1 MPQGVR
7 VRVSPPAQIFLK
19 SMNTVDDLLELLKL
33 KKKEDHF
40 LGISKT
46 IGSNSVFGGQVL
58 AQSLYAAYNSISNN
72 RILHSLHSYFLERGD
87 LEIPIKYYVDQIRDG
102 GSFSTR
108 RVTAKQKDKTIFIL
122 AASFQKKES
131 GHKFYKKI
139 NEKIKQPEDLLST
152 MQLKKKYGLFMSK
165 KLKSFLSVERP
176 VEFKPIQRTNPILK
190 KNIPPKLDV
199 WFRIKGEI
207 PSMTLDV
214 KQQILTYVSD
224 YNILSTTLFPHLTK
238 ADFSNT
244 IMASL
249 DHSMYFYR
257 DFDFSD
263 WLLYRIESTN
273 TSNARGMSIGHVY
286 TRDGVLIAT
295 AVQEGLIRPLKK

>member
-1 MPQGVR
+1 MR

-87 LEIPIKYYVDQIRDG
+87 LETPIKYYVDQIRDG

-263 WLLYRIESTN
+263 WLLYRIESPN

>member
-1 MPQGVR
+1 MR

-263 WLLYRIESTN
+263 WLLYRIESPN
-273 TSNARGMSIGHVY
+273 TSNARGMSIGHLY

-295 AVQEGLIRPLKK
+295 AIQEGLIRPLKK

>member
-19 SMNTVDDLLELLKL
+19 SMNTVDDLLKLLKL

-87 LEIPIKYYVDQIRDG
+87 LDIPIKYYVDQIRDG

-108 RVTAKQKDKTIFIL
+108 RVTAKQKNKTIFIL
-122 AASFQKKES
+122 AASFQKKDS

-139 NEKIKQPEDLLST
+139 TEKIKQPEDLLST
-152 MQLKKKYGLFMSK
+152 TELKKKYGLFMSK
-165 KLKSFLSVERP
+165 KLKSFLSVEKP
-176 VEFKPIQRTNPILK
+176 VEFKPIQRANPILK

-207 PSMTLDV
+207 SPMELEI

-263 WLLYRIESTN
+263 WLLYRIESPN
-273 TSNARGMSIGHVY
+273 TSNARGMSIGHIY

-295 AVQEGLIRPLKK
+295 AIQEGLIRPLKK

>member
-72 RILHSLHSYFLERGD
+72 RILHYIHSYFLERGD
-87 LEIPIKYYVDQIRDG
+87 LNIPIKYYVDQIRDG

-108 RVTAKQKDKTIFIL
+108 RVTAIQSDKTIFIL

-139 NEKIKQPEDLLST
+139 NEKIKQPEELLST

-199 WFRIKGEI
+199 WFRIKGQI
-207 PSMTLDV
+207 PSMTLDI

-263 WLLYRIESTN
+263 WLLYRIESPN
-273 TSNARGMSIGHVY
+273 TSNARGMSIGHIY
-286 TRDGVLIAT
+286 TRGGVLIAT
-295 AVQEGLIRPLKK
+295 AIQEGLIRPLKK

>member
-19 SMNTVDDLLELLKL
+19 SMNTVDDLLKLLKL

-87 LEIPIKYYVDQIRDG
+87 LDIPIKYYVDQIRDG

-108 RVTAKQKDKTIFIL
+108 RVTAKQKNKTIFIL
-122 AASFQKKES
+122 AASFQKKDS

-139 NEKIKQPEDLLST
+139 TEKIKQPEDLLST
-152 MQLKKKYGLFMSK
+152 TELKKKYGLFMSK

-176 VEFKPIQRTNPILK
+176 VEFKPIQRANPILK

-207 PSMTLDV
+207 SPMELEI

-263 WLLYRIESTN
+263 WLLYRIESPN
-273 TSNARGMSIGHVY
+273 TSNARGMSIGHIY

-295 AVQEGLIRPLKK
+295 AIQEGLIRPLKK

>member
-1 MPQGVR
+1 
-7 VRVSPPAQIFLK
+7 
-19 SMNTVDDLLELLKL
+19 MNTVDDLLKLLKL

-87 LEIPIKYYVDQIRDG
+87 LDIPIKYYVDQIRDG

-108 RVTAKQKDKTIFIL
+108 RVTAKQKNKTIFIL
-122 AASFQKKES
+122 AASFQKKDS

-139 NEKIKQPEDLLST
+139 TEKIKQPEDLLST
-152 MQLKKKYGLFMSK
+152 TELKKKYGLFMSK

-176 VEFKPIQRTNPILK
+176 VEFKPIQRANPILK

-207 PSMTLDV
+207 SPMELEI

-263 WLLYRIESTN
+263 WLLYRIESPN
-273 TSNARGMSIGHVY
+273 TSNARGMSIGHIY

-295 AVQEGLIRPLKK
+295 AIQEGLIRPLKK

>member
-1 MPQGVR
+1 M
-7 VRVSPPAQIFLK
+7 
-19 SMNTVDDLLELLKL
+19 
-33 KKKEDHF
+33 
-40 LGISKT
+40 
-46 IGSNSVFGGQVL
+46 
-58 AQSLYAAYNSISNN
+58 
-72 RILHSLHSYFLERGD
+72 ERGD

-122 AASFQKKES
+122 AASFSKKES

-199 WFRIKGEI
+199 WFRIKAKFH
-207 PSMTLDV
+207 P
-214 KQQILTYVSD
+214 
-224 YNILSTTLFPHLTK
+224 
-238 ADFSNT
+238 
-244 IMASL
+244 
-249 DHSMYFYR
+249 
-257 DFDFSD
+257 
-263 WLLYRIESTN
+263 
-273 TSNARGMSIGHVY
+273 
-286 TRDGVLIAT
+286 
-295 AVQEGLIRPLKK
+295 

>member
-1 MPQGVR
+1 
-7 VRVSPPAQIFLK
+7 
-19 SMNTVDDLLELLKL
+19 MNTVDDLLKLLKL

-87 LEIPIKYYVDQIRDG
+87 LDIPIRYYVDQIRDG

-108 RVTAKQKDKTIFIL
+108 RVTAKQKNKTIFIL
-122 AASFQKKES
+122 AASFQKKDS

-139 NEKIKQPEDLLST
+139 TEKIKQPEDLLST
-152 MQLKKKYGLFMSK
+152 TELKKKYGLFMSK
-165 KLKSFLSVERP
+165 KLKSFLSIERP

-199 WFRIKGEI
+199 WFRIKGQI
-207 PSMTLDV
+207 PSMTLDI

-263 WLLYRIESTN
+263 WLLYRIESPN
-273 TSNARGMSIGHVY
+273 TSNARGMSIGHIY

-295 AVQEGLIRPLKK
+295 AIQEGLIRPLKK

>member
-87 LEIPIKYYVDQIRDG
+87 LETPIKYYVDQIRDG

-108 RVTAKQKDKTIFIL
+108 RVTAKQEDKTIFIL

-263 WLLYRIESTN
+263 WLLYRIESPN

>member
-1 MPQGVR
+1 MR

-263 WLLYRIESTN
+263 WLLYRIESPN

-295 AVQEGLIRPLKK
+295 AIQEGLIRPLKK

>member
-1 MPQGVR
+1 
-7 VRVSPPAQIFLK
+7 
-19 SMNTVDDLLELLKL
+19 MNTVDDLLELLKL

-72 RILHSLHSYFLERGD
+72 RILHSIHSYFLERGD
-87 LEIPIKYYVDQIRDG
+87 LNIPIKYYVDQIRDG

-108 RVTAKQKDKTIFIL
+108 RVTAIQSDKTIFIL

-139 NEKIKQPEDLLST
+139 NEKIKQPEELLST

-199 WFRIKGEI
+199 WFRIKGQI
-207 PSMTLDV
+207 PSMTLDI

-263 WLLYRIESTN
+263 WLLYRIESPN
-273 TSNARGMSIGHVY
+273 TSNARGMSIGHIY
-286 TRDGVLIAT
+286 TRGGVLIAT
-295 AVQEGLIRPLKK
+295 AIQEGLIRPLKK

>member
-58 AQSLYAAYNSISNN
+58 AQSLYAAYNTISNN

-87 LEIPIKYYVDQIRDG
+87 LDIPIKYYVDQIRDG

-122 AASFQKKES
+122 AGSFQKKES

-263 WLLYRIESTN
+263 WLLYRIESPN

>member
-72 RILHSLHSYFLERGD
+72 RILHSIHSYFLERGD
-87 LEIPIKYYVDQIRDG
+87 LNIPIKYYVDQIRDG

-108 RVTAKQKDKTIFIL
+108 RVTAIQSDKTIFIL

-139 NEKIKQPEDLLST
+139 NEKIKQPEELLST

-199 WFRIKGEI
+199 WFRIKGQI
-207 PSMTLDV
+207 PSMTLDI

-263 WLLYRIESTN
+263 WLLYRIESPN
-273 TSNARGMSIGHVY
+273 TSNARGMSIGHIY
-286 TRDGVLIAT
+286 TRGGVLIAT
-295 AVQEGLIRPLKK
+295 AIQEGLIRPLKK

>member
-1 MPQGVR
+1 MR

-19 SMNTVDDLLELLKL
+19 SMNTVDDLLKLLKL

-87 LEIPIKYYVDQIRDG
+87 LDIPIKYYVDQIRDG

-108 RVTAKQKDKTIFIL
+108 RVTAKQKNKTIFIL
-122 AASFQKKES
+122 AASFQKKDS

-139 NEKIKQPEDLLST
+139 TEKIKQPEDLLST
-152 MQLKKKYGLFMSK
+152 TELKKKYGLFMSK

-176 VEFKPIQRTNPILK
+176 VEFKPIQRANPILK

-207 PSMTLDV
+207 SAMELEI

-263 WLLYRIESTN
+263 WLLYRIESPN
-273 TSNARGMSIGHVY
+273 TSNARGMSIGHIY

-295 AVQEGLIRPLKK
+295 AIQEGLIRPLKK

>member
-72 RILHSLHSYFLERGD
+72 RILHSIHSYFLERGD
-87 LEIPIKYYVDQIRDG
+87 LNIPIKYYVDQIRDG

-108 RVTAKQKDKTIFIL
+108 RVTAIQSDKTIFIL

-139 NEKIKQPEDLLST
+139 NEKIKQPEELLST

-199 WFRIKGEI
+199 WFRIKGQI
-207 PSMTLDV
+207 PSMTLDI

-263 WLLYRIESTN
+263 WLLYRIESPN
-273 TSNARGMSIGHVY
+273 TSNARGMSIGHIY

-295 AVQEGLIRPLKK
+295 AIQEGLIRPLKK

>member
-1 MPQGVR
+1 VR
-7 VRVSPPAQIFLK
+7 VRVSPPAQIFHK

-87 LEIPIKYYVDQIRDG
+87 LDIPIKYYVDQIRDG

-108 RVTAKQKDKTIFIL
+108 RVTAIQSDKTIFIL

-152 MQLKKKYGLFMSK
+152 MELKKKYGLFMSK

-263 WLLYRIESTN
+263 WLLYRIESPN
-273 TSNARGMSIGHVY
+273 TSNARGMSIGHIY

-295 AVQEGLIRPLKK
+295 AIQEGLIRPLKK

>member
-19 SMNTVDDLLELLKL
+19 SMNTVYDLLELLKL

-263 WLLYRIESTN
+263 WLLYRIESPN
-273 TSNARGMSIGHVY
+273 TSNARGMSIGHIY

-295 AVQEGLIRPLKK
+295 AIQEGLIRPLKK

>member
-87 LEIPIKYYVDQIRDG
+87 LETPIKYYVDQIRDG

-108 RVTAKQKDKTIFIL
+108 RVTAKQEDKTIFIL

-263 WLLYRIESTN
+263 WLLYRIESPN

-295 AVQEGLIRPLKK
+295 AIQEGLIRPLKK

>member
-1 MPQGVR
+1 MPLGVR

-19 SMNTVDDLLELLKL
+19 SMNTVDDLLKLLKL

-87 LEIPIKYYVDQIRDG
+87 LDIPIKYYINQIRDG

-108 RVTAKQKDKTIFIL
+108 RVTAKQKEKTIFIL

-139 NEKIKQPEDLLST
+139 TEKIKQPEDLLST
-152 MQLKKKYGLFMSK
+152 TELKKKYGLFMSK

-176 VEFKPIQRTNPILK
+176 VEFKPIQRANPILK

-207 PSMTLDV
+207 PPMELEI

-263 WLLYRIESTN
+263 WLLYRIESPN
-273 TSNARGMSIGHVY
+273 TSNARGMSIGHIY
-286 TRDGVLIAT
+286 TRGGVLIAT
-295 AVQEGLIRPLKK
+295 AIQEGLIRPLKK

>member
-72 RILHSLHSYFLERGD
+72 RILHSIHSYFLERGD
-87 LEIPIKYYVDQIRDG
+87 LNIPIKYYVDQIRDG

-108 RVTAKQKDKTIFIL
+108 RVTAIQSDKTIFIL

-139 NEKIKQPEDLLST
+139 NEKIKQPEELLST

-165 KLKSFLSVERP
+165 KLKSFLSIERP
-176 VEFKPIQRTNPILK
+176 VEFKPIRRANPILK
-190 KNIPPKLDV
+190 KNIPTKLDV

-214 KQQILTYVSD
+214 KQQILTYV
-224 YNILSTTLFPHLTK
+224 
-238 ADFSNT
+238 
-244 IMASL
+244 
-249 DHSMYFYR
+249 
-257 DFDFSD
+257 
-263 WLLYRIESTN
+263 
-273 TSNARGMSIGHVY
+273 
-286 TRDGVLIAT
+286 
-295 AVQEGLIRPLKK
+295 

>member
-1 MPQGVR
+1 M
-7 VRVSPPAQIFLK
+7 
-19 SMNTVDDLLELLKL
+19 
-33 KKKEDHF
+33 
-40 LGISKT
+40 
-46 IGSNSVFGGQVL
+46 
-58 AQSLYAAYNSISNN
+58 
-72 RILHSLHSYFLERGD
+72 ERGD
-87 LEIPIKYYVDQIRDG
+87 LETPIKYYVDQIRDG

-108 RVTAKQKDKTIFIL
+108 RVTVKQKDKTIFIL

-199 WFRIKGEI
+199 WFRIKWEI

-263 WLLYRIESTN
+263 WLLYRIESPN

-286 TRDGVLIAT
+286 TRDGILIAT
-295 AVQEGLIRPLKK
+295 AIQEGLIRPLKK

>member
-58 AQSLYAAYNSISNN
+58 AQSLYAANNSISNN

-152 MQLKKKYGLFMSK
+152 MQLKKSMVYLC
-165 KLKSFLSVERP
+165 P
-176 VEFKPIQRTNPILK
+176 
-190 KNIPPKLDV
+190 KN
-199 WFRIKGEI
+199 
-207 PSMTLDV
+207 
-214 KQQILTYVSD
+214 
-224 YNILSTTLFPHLTK
+224 
-238 ADFSNT
+238 
-244 IMASL
+244 
-249 DHSMYFYR
+249 
-257 DFDFSD
+257 
-263 WLLYRIESTN
+263 
-273 TSNARGMSIGHVY
+273 
-286 TRDGVLIAT
+286 
-295 AVQEGLIRPLKK
+295 

>member
-1 MPQGVR
+1 
-7 VRVSPPAQIFLK
+7 
-19 SMNTVDDLLELLKL
+19 
-33 KKKEDHF
+33 
-40 LGISKT
+40 
-46 IGSNSVFGGQVL
+46 
-58 AQSLYAAYNSISNN
+58 
-72 RILHSLHSYFLERGD
+72 
-87 LEIPIKYYVDQIRDG
+87 
-102 GSFSTR
+102 
-108 RVTAKQKDKTIFIL
+108 
-122 AASFQKKES
+122 
-131 GHKFYKKI
+131 
-139 NEKIKQPEDLLST
+139 
-152 MQLKKKYGLFMSK
+152 MSK

-207 PSMTLDV
+207 PYMTLEV

-263 WLLYRIESTN
+263 WLLYRIESPN
-273 TSNARGMSIGHVY
+273 TSNARGMSIGHIY

>member
-1 MPQGVR
+1 
-7 VRVSPPAQIFLK
+7 
-19 SMNTVDDLLELLKL
+19 MNTVDDLLELLKL

-87 LEIPIKYYVDQIRDG
+87 LDIPIKYYVDQIRDG

-108 RVTAKQKDKTIFIL
+108 RVTAIQSDKTIFIL

-152 MQLKKKYGLFMSK
+152 MELKKKYGLFMSK

-263 WLLYRIESTN
+263 WLLYRIESPN
-273 TSNARGMSIGHVY
+273 TSNARGMSIGHIY

-295 AVQEGLIRPLKK
+295 AIQEGLIRPLKK

>member
-87 LEIPIKYYVDQIRDG
+87 LETPIKYYVDQIRDG

-108 RVTAKQKDKTIFIL
+108 RVTAIQSDKTIFIL

-263 WLLYRIESTN
+263 WLLYRIESPN

>member
-1 MPQGVR
+1 VPQGVR

-19 SMNTVDDLLELLKL
+19 SMNTVDNLLDLLKL
-33 KKKEDHF
+33 KKKEDYF

-58 AQSLYAAYNSISNN
+58 AQSLYAAYSSIDN

-108 RVTAKQKDKTIFIL
+108 RVTAKQKDKTIFIM
-122 AASFQKKES
+122 AASFQKKEA

-139 NEKIKQPEDLLST
+139 TNKIKQPEELLT
-152 MQLKKKYGLFMSK
+152 TLEIKKKYGLFMSK

-207 PSMTLDV
+207 SFMTLDL

-263 WLLYRIESTN
+263 WLLYRIESPS
-273 TSNARGMSIGHVY
+273 TSNARGLSIGHIY
-286 TRDGVLIAT
+286 SRDGFLVAT
-295 AVQEGLIRPLKK
+295 AIQEGLIRPLKK

>member
-7 VRVSPPAQIFLK
+7 VRVSPPAQIFHK

-87 LEIPIKYYVDQIRDG
+87 LDIPIKYYVDQIRDG

-108 RVTAKQKDKTIFIL
+108 RVTAIQSDKTIFIL

-249 DHSMYFYR
+249 DHSMYFFR

-263 WLLYRIESTN
+263 WLLYRIESPN
-273 TSNARGMSIGHVY
+273 TSNARGMSIGHIY

-295 AVQEGLIRPLKK
+295 AIQEGLIRPLKK

>member
-40 LGISKT
+40 LGTSKT

-87 LEIPIKYYVDQIRDG
+87 LETPIKYYVDQIRDG

-295 AVQEGLIRPLKK
+295 AIQEGLIRPLKK

>member
-87 LEIPIKYYVDQIRDG
+87 LETPIKYYVDQIRDG

-122 AASFQKKES
+122 ASSFQKKES

-199 WFRIKGEI
+199 WFRIKGKI

-263 WLLYRIESTN
+263 WLLYRIESPN

-295 AVQEGLIRPLKK
+295 AIQEGLIRPLKK

>member
-40 LGISKT
+40 LGTSKT

-122 AASFQKKES
+122 AASFQKEES

-263 WLLYRIESTN
+263 WLLYRIESPN

>member
-1 MPQGVR
+1 MR

-263 WLLYRIESTN
+263 WLLYRIESPN
-273 TSNARGMSIGHVY
+273 TSNARGMSIAHVY
-286 TRDGVLIAT
+286 TRNGVLIAT
-295 AVQEGLIRPLKK
+295 AIQEGLIRPLKK